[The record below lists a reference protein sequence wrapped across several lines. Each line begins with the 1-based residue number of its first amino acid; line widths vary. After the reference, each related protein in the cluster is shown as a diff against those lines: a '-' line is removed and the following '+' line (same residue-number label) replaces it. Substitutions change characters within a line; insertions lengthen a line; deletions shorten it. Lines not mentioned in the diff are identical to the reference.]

1 MQSRKLLH
9 VRRSFVPSFV
19 NIIII
24 IIPKSPKALMIHARN
39 PHHCWA
45 MMSCCLDFLFG
56 FSASQQ
62 LINSRIEIPQCLYH
76 HHLVRDVVERQ
87 LSIKIQ
93 INLLLSCTDLRF
105 FSTMRR
111 KKKKRQREL
120 QVTQQGVVCWLDNS
134 PARLYYITRW
144 EHGDVRQS
152 AKRLKWRHK
161 TFKKL
166 VIF

>member
-19 NIIII
+19 IIIII

-111 KKKKRQREL
+111 KKKKGRENCKL
-120 QVTQQGVVCWLDNS
+120 HNKVLFVGWTIPLRVFIILHVENKAMYVS
-134 PARLYYITRW
+134 PPR
-144 EHGDVRQS
+144 G
-152 AKRLKWRHK
+152 
-161 TFKKL
+161 
-166 VIF
+166 

>member
-19 NIIII
+19 IIIII

-111 KKKKRQREL
+111 KKKKAERIASYTTRCCLLVGQFPCASL
-120 QVTQQGVVCWLDNS
+120 
-134 PARLYYITRW
+134 LYYKLRTRRCTS
-144 EHGDVRQS
+144 VRQEV
-152 AKRLKWRHK
+152 KME
-161 TFKKL
+161 T
-166 VIF
+166 